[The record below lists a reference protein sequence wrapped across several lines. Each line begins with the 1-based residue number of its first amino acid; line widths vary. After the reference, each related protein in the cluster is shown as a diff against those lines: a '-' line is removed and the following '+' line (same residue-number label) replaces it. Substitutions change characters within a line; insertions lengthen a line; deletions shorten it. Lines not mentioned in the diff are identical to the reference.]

1 MPSGA
6 DTQAYVSRLSTLS
19 GAQIVEELADKQRE
33 YDNAV
38 SGLNLTQEAH
48 S

>member
-6 DTQAYVSRLSTLS
+6 DTQAYVSRVSTLTR
-19 GAQIVEELADKQRE
+19 AQIVEELADKQRE

-38 SGLNLTQEAH
+38 SGLNPTPEGY